1 MVVRRDAFAG
11 SGSGSDIVL
20 IAKIAAQAALVLM
33 PVCAFASSA
42 IICQDLDSGLRYT
55 SGNGACHLG
64 ERQIFDEE
72 PPPPAAAPTQ
82 PVTRS
87 ALAKET
93 PAKEVTEKVALQTP
107 PAAAK
112 PQPTSEDQLKAQ
124 GIFKIA
130 ADLWKE
136 GDLPAAEM
144 AFKRGLEL
152 APNDGQGNY
161 AYAKFLAERG
171 DQDAA
176 SEYFRRA
183 AALNDATPERFK
195 AEAALLI
202 LAGKRGPAA
211 TAAPGQTP
219 IPPKVD
225 EATLATGPVPSFYA
239 CHKHSECQAGNV
251 CMREAGTGKSYCKPL
266 CEADSECA
274 AWALPHLQCLPQNR
288 ADGSLFPHHVCNAAL
303 SQLNAE

>member
-20 IAKIAAQAALVLM
+20 IAKFAAQAALVLM

-55 SGNGACHLG
+55 SSNGACHLG

-93 PAKEVTEKVALQTP
+93 PAK
-107 PAAAK
+107 
-112 PQPTSEDQLKAQ
+112 PQLASEDQVKAQ
-124 GIFKIA
+124 GVFKIA

-136 GDLPAAEM
+136 GDLPAAEL

-176 SEYFRRA
+176 AEYFRRA
-183 AALNDATPERFK
+183 TALNDATPERFK

-211 TAAPGQTP
+211 ATAPGQTP
-219 IPPKVD
+219 VPPKVD

-251 CMREAGTGKSYCKPL
+251 CMREAGVGKSYCKPL